1 MNEAPPFLFT
11 FYATTPLDQLL
22 KKLETSI
29 DTGLRTSQIKQRQQ
43 QYGPNYIQE
52 HDRNALH
59 IILAQLKSPFFYLL
73 AIVAIIALA
82 VQEWYDGIVILLFI
96 TINVVVGF
104 YQEYHA
110 ENQLSLL
117 KKYLVHRE
125 RVIRDGKELEITSE
139 QMVPGDIVLLFPGDR
154 VPADIRLIMAENVQ
168 VDESVLTGE
177 SLPVS
182 KRAENLK
189 GPINQPTQAENILFT
204 GTLITSGKAV
214 GVVFAIGSSTQ
225 MGALVYLTI
234 ATMRESSFAK
244 KVGRLGNIIII
255 LVFTTLICVFGAN
268 VLLKA
273 GRVNIFDLFI
283 FSLALAI
290 TVIPEAL
297 PVVVTFSLSQ
307 GISRLAKKKVIVKRL
322 SAIEDL
328 GSVQLIC
335 TDKTGTLTQNSL
347 TIAGS
352 YARDEKRLLWSA
364 LLAAE
369 NTYDAIPKA
378 TKGFDRV
385 LWDAVA
391 QETKKLSEYKK
402 IGEIPFDPQTKR
414 NLVVVQHGTDTEIIE
429 RGMVDEIVSHCATPD
444 KEWLKS
450 FLEWSENEGRLGRR
464 VLAVAIRTV
473 QKDRAPLK
481 SIQDNENNFEL
492 LGGISFA
499 DPIKTTA
506 HEAID
511 KAQKLGIQIKV
522 LSGDIKE
529 VVGAVCKQIGLIT
542 DATEVLTGAEL
553 INKSADEK
561 QALCFKYNAFAR
573 VLPDQKLEIIK
584 ILQTRYEVGYMGD
597 GINDG
602 PALKIADVSVAVEDA
617 VDSARDAADVILLK
631 KSLLVIVNGVEEG
644 RIIFANTFKYIKTAL
659 STNFGNFYS
668 LAIATLLIDY
678 LPMLPMQL
686 LILNVMSD
694 LPMIAIST
702 DAVDPKQIRKP
713 VSYQTGDILAPIVI
727 LSIVSTIFDLIY
739 FSIFRRYEPV
749 VLQTGWFC
757 LSILTELVFIF
768 SIRTEG
774 PFFRAHRPS
783 STLVALALLSGTA
796 AVALPFIPFTRRLF
810 SFTKLEPHHLLII
823 AILCIIYFITT
834 DIVKCAYYWKRSN
847 GNKVITK

>member
-1 MNEAPPFLFT
+1 MNEAPSSLFT
-11 FYATTPLDQLL
+11 FYATTPLDQIL

-43 QYGPNYIQE
+43 QYGQNYIQE

-59 IILAQLKSPFFYLL
+59 IILGQLKSPFFYLL
-73 AIVAIIALA
+73 AIVALIALA

-110 ENQLSLL
+110 EHQLSLL

-125 RVIRDGKELEITSE
+125 RVIRDGKEFEVSSD

-182 KRAENLK
+182 KRAEILK

-214 GVVFAIGSSTQ
+214 GVVFATGSSTQ
-225 MGALVYLTI
+225 MGELVYLTI

-255 LVFTTLICVFGAN
+255 LVLTTLICVFAVN

-307 GISRLAKKKVIVKRL
+307 GVSRLAKKKVVVKRL

-335 TDKTGTLTQNSL
+335 TDKTGTLTENSL
-347 TIAGS
+347 TMVGV
-352 YARDEKRLLWSA
+352 YARDEKQLLWSA

-369 NTYDAIPKA
+369 NTYDAIAYA
-378 TKGFDRV
+378 TKGFDHV
-385 LWDAVA
+385 LWNAVGP
-391 QETKKLSEYKK
+391 ETKKLTEYKK

-414 NLVVVQHGTDTEIIE
+414 NMVVVQHGTDTEIIE
-429 RGMVDEIVSHCATPD
+429 RGMVDEIISHCAIPD

-450 FLEWSENEGRLGRR
+450 FLEWSGHEGLLGRR
-464 VLAVAIRTV
+464 VLAVARKTAEKNITSLR
-473 QKDRAPLK
+473 DIP
-481 SIQDNENNFEL
+481 ENNFEF

-499 DPIKTTA
+499 DPIKNTA
-506 HEAID
+506 HEAVD

-529 VVGAVCKQIGLIT
+529 VVGAVCQQIGLIS
-542 DATEVLTGAEL
+542 DATEVITGPEL
-553 INKSADEK
+553 INKSPEEK
-561 QALCFKYNAFAR
+561 HALCFKYNAFAR
-573 VLPDQKLEIIK
+573 VLPEQKLEIIK

-602 PALKIADVSVAVEDA
+602 PALKIADVSVAVQDA

-702 DAVDPKQIRKP
+702 DAVDPKQIQKP

-727 LSIVSTIFDLIY
+727 LSMVSTVFDLIY
-739 FSIFRRYEPV
+739 FSIFKRYEQS

-757 LSILTELVFIF
+757 LSILTELLFIF

-774 PFFRAHRPS
+774 PFYRAHRPS
-783 STLVALALLSGTA
+783 SILVALVLFSGTITL
-796 AVALPFIPFTRRLF
+796 ALPFIPLTRRLLL
-810 SFTKLEPHHLLII
+810 FTKLEPYHFFII
-823 AILCIIYFITT
+823 IILSIIYFITT

-847 GNKVITK
+847 GNVVAK